1 MRFDNIDSLAGSL
14 RKIHSTGPLAIVLA
28 EDAFGLVE
36 TVEHLNGL
44 GFARTIV
51 FGQGLDLAL
60 LPSLT
65 NCDLVEP
72 TPAQKLSMPQIL
84 NRLMPVLAGQWIHAC
99 YNGEFLYY
107 PFCEDRQIG
116 DALAFND
123 DERRKSVF
131 GYMVDLYADSLDS
144 AAQFVPREQA
154 CFDRVGYFDAPPI
167 AGLASDP
174 RMPRLNGGLR
184 WRFSEHIP
192 LNRQNINKVAMF
204 RADPKLSVSPDME
217 FSLPEYNSVSCQWHH
232 NMTMAIASFRVAK
245 ALRTNPESDA
255 AIAVFHWDMSERFEW
270 NSKQLMQAGFIEPG
284 QWF

>member
-1 MRFDNIDSLAGSL
+1 MRFDNIDSLASSL
-14 RKIHSTGPLAIVLA
+14 RKTHAAGPLAVVLA
-28 EDAFGLVE
+28 EDAFGLTE
-36 TVEHLNGL
+36 TVAHLNGL

-51 FGQGLDLAL
+51 FSQGLEHALGVSLA
-60 LPSLT
+60 
-65 NCDLVEP
+65 NCDFVEP
-72 TPAQKLSMPQIL
+72 ASTQKLAMPQIL
-84 NRLMPVLAGQWIHAC
+84 NRLMPVLAGQWVHAC

-107 PFCEDRQIG
+107 PFCEDRQID

-131 GYMVDLYADSLDS
+131 GTMIDLYADGLD
-144 AAQFVPREQA
+144 AGAQSVPRQQA
-154 CFDRVGYFDAPPI
+154 CFDRVGYFDVAPI
-167 AGLASDP
+167 AGSVSDP
-174 RMPRLNGGLR
+174 RMLRLAGGLR

-204 RADPKLSVSPDME
+204 RADPKLSVSSDME

-232 NMTMAIASFRVAK
+232 NMTMAIASFRVAR

-255 AIAVFHWDMSERFEW
+255 AIAAFKWDMSERFDW
-270 NSKQLMQAGFIEPG
+270 NSTQLMQAGFIEPG